1 KEEIKIPMIYVSHDI
16 QEIKQL
22 TETMWIL

>member
-1 KEEIKIPMIYVSHDI
+1 ELKIQMIYVSHDI